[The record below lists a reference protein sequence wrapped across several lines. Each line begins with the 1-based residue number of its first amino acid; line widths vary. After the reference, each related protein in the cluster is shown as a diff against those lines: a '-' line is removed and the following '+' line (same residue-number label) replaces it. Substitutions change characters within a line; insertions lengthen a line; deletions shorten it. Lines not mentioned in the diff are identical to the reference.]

1 MLLCTPFCYKKIVIM
16 HHQLGSYILSKAW
29 VVRKKEWKIKLQNR
43 LEGTGGHI
51 YPTAELHLAVDV
63 MLHCISL
70 RFCYSFNNS
79 LTTDKIRP
87 IIYCLINYAKNYA
100 IIKLNV
106 HMYFS
111 EHLWA
116 VIVSTILSPFPPV
129 LPCIC
134 IPSFIDFVPDFC
146 LLNLLNLHTHE
157 HVWVVQVKF
166 KLYVTWPKFY

>member
-1 MLLCTPFCYKKIVIM
+1 M

-29 VVRKKEWKIKLQNR
+29 VFRKKERKIKLQNR

-79 LTTDKIRP
+79 LTTDKIWP

-106 HMYFS
+106 HTYFPYYVWTS
-111 EHLWA
+111 LSSYCEHYTVTFSLYFL
-116 VIVSTILSPFPPV
+116 VSVSLPSLILC
-129 LPCIC
+129 LI
-134 IPSFIDFVPDFC
+134 FVC
-146 LLNLLNLHTHE
+146 LI
-157 HVWVVQVKF
+157 
-166 KLYVTWPKFY
+166 Y